1 MNRFI
6 TGAVRYALTAIVI
19 SILGGYEYA
28 SGMAFKGGHE
38 LDYKGVLETIEG
50 ENFNTLIKD
59 ISKAVDS
66 DLPKAISELSGE
78 PVSVSR
84 HRYFG
89 HWGFE
94 GSIPFES
101 EPYKD
106 YLNRFSRE
114 DVIRVWTEMVN
125 RVTNEAME
133 LTGLPKKQARALVGL
148 IYDTHLL
155 GDWKPDLKTNRI
167 LDPLLSPEKIRVD
180 IIKNLHNLFGNN
192 STFVK
197 ELETE
202 LISIKAEDPQLFA
215 EKVLNVLRE
224 KPIGQKLF
232 AAYGETLEKN
242 GIKHIQ
248 VAEANVR
255 TIMKNPRT
263 FKINADNKTFD
274 GYDDI
279 ARQIENSG
287 TSGRVTV
294 KPGLVLP
301 GGRVLLSLAEG
312 LQTGLAVFAMEGGI
326 ACYHRFQG
334 NTWQPEFERQIKA
347 SLVNGTAVG
356 SATAVAVFLG
366 ASPGGFVV
374 LAVAAGSYIAVDFA
388 VRKWHEYKDKQF
400 ITVAD
405 IAAFGIDVSKALEPS
420 EQGALDVEAWS
431 TGSLLDVES
440 WNTGSLLDI
449 GN

>member
-1 MNRFI
+1 MNQLI
-6 TGAVRYALTAIVI
+6 TVEVRCALTAII
-19 SILGGYEYA
+19 IFILGWYGYA

-50 ENFNTLIKD
+50 ENFNTLIKN

-78 PVSVSR
+78 PISVSR

-125 RVTNEAME
+125 SLTNEAME
-133 LTGLPKKQARALVGL
+133 LTGLPKKQAKTLVGL

-167 LDPLLSPEKIRVD
+167 LDPLLHPEKIRAD
-180 IIKNLHNLFGNN
+180 IIKNLHRMFGNN
-192 STFVK
+192 SAFVK
-197 ELETE
+197 GIERK
-202 LISIKAEDPQLFA
+202 LISVKVKNPQVFA
-215 EKVLNVLRE
+215 QKVLDVLRE
-224 KPIGQKLF
+224 EPIGQKLF
-232 AAYGETLEKN
+232 ASYGETLAQN
-242 GIKHIQ
+242 GIKHVQ
-248 VAEANVR
+248 VAESNVR
-255 TIMKNPRT
+255 IIMKNPRT
-263 FKINADNKTFD
+263 FKINANKTFD
-274 GYDDI
+274 GYNDI
-279 ARQIENSG
+279 ARQIKNSG
-287 TSGRVTV
+287 TSGKVTV

-301 GGRVLLSLAEG
+301 GGRVLLSIGEG
-312 LQTGLAVFAMEGGI
+312 LQAGLAVFAMEGGI

-334 NTWQPEFERQIKA
+334 NMWRPEFERQIKA
-347 SLVNGTAVG
+347 SLVKGTAIG

-366 ASPGGFVV
+366 SSPGGFVV

-388 VRKWHEYKDKQF
+388 VRKWHEYKDNQF
-400 ITVAD
+400 ITAAD
-405 IAAFGIDVSKALEPS
+405 IAAFGIDVSNALEPS
-420 EQGALDVEAWS
+420 EQGALDVEAWC
-431 TGSLLDVES
+431 TDSLLDVDS

>member
-1 MNRFI
+1 MNFLKNWP
-6 TGAVRYALTAIVI
+6 VRCVLIAIVI
-19 SILGGYEYA
+19 SILGWYGYA
-28 SGMAFKGGHE
+28 RGMAFKGGHE

-50 ENFNTLIKD
+50 ENFNTLIKS

-66 DLPKAISELSGE
+66 DLPRTISTLSGE

-94 GSIPFES
+94 GRIPFES

-106 YLNRFSRE
+106 YLNRFPRE

-125 RVTNEAME
+125 RLTNEAME

-167 LDPLLSPEKIRVD
+167 LDPLLHPEKIRAD
-180 IIKNLHNLFGNN
+180 IVKNLHRLFGNN
-192 STFVK
+192 SAFVK
-197 ELETE
+197 ELETK
-202 LISIKAEDPQLFA
+202 LISIKAADPQLFA
-215 EKVLNVLRE
+215 EKILDVLRE
-224 KPIGQKLF
+224 KPIGQKVF
-232 AAYGETLEKN
+232 AAYGETLAKN
-242 GIKHIQ
+242 GMKHVQ

-263 FKINADNKTFD
+263 FKLNADIKSFD

-287 TSGRVTV
+287 TFGKVTV

-301 GGRVLLSLAEG
+301 GGRVLLSLSEG
-312 LQTGLAVFAMEGGI
+312 LQTSLAVFAMEGGI
-326 ACYHRFQG
+326 AGYHRFQG
-334 NTWQPEFERQIKA
+334 NTWRPEFERQIKA
-347 SLVNGTAVG
+347 SLVKGTAVG
-356 SATAVAVFLG
+356 AATAVAVFLG

-374 LAVAAGSYIAVDFA
+374 LAVASGSYIAVDFA
-388 VRKWHEYKDKQF
+388 VRKWHEYKDRQF
-400 ITVAD
+400 ITAAD
-405 IAAFGIDVSKALEPS
+405 LAIFGIDVSNALEPS
-420 EQGALDVEAWS
+420 EQGALDMEAWR
-431 TGSLLDVES
+431 TGSSLDVES
-440 WNTGSLLDI
+440 WDTGSLLDI